1 MEAGTQGEGY
11 EIWRN
16 VGLGIAVAA
25 IRGVAGLGGRMRACG
40 GIGADGSHGSRI
52 LEAYRHFSVTLK
64 HLRRIMAAT
73 FTKIG
78 DFPLDA
84 GLGPPCPSECDFR
97 IYIVKPENTQ
107 ERCLGHRNTAL

>member
-1 MEAGTQGEGY
+1 MKFGEMLDWALRLRAFGALRA
-11 EIWRN
+11 W
-16 VGLGIAVAA
+16 VG
-25 IRGVAGLGGRMRACG
+25 ACGPAG

-52 LEAYRHFSVTLK
+52 LEADRQFSVTLK

-84 GLGPPCPSECDFR
+84 GLGPPCPSNQDC
-97 IYIVKPENTQ
+97 
-107 ERCLGHRNTAL
+107 